1 MENSLD
7 KLLVI
12 LDGYWE
18 AFLAFLP
25 RLALAIV
32 VIIIGNMIA
41 RWLSRFFNR
50 RLTRKAH
57 DPLMGRFLGQTMK
70 TLLLVGVI
78 ILALYTAGLGAIA
91 GGIFALAGAS
101 TLILGFAF
109 RDIGEN
115 FIAGIILAFN
125 RPFSI
130 NDTIMVDSTF
140 GRVKGLDFRY
150 THIKTFDGKDVYVPN
165 GTVLTEEVVNYTQD
179 GYFRFDFTVGIAYED
194 DIEAAKAVI
203 RRVLDEKVEVMKDP
217 DLSNFVVEDELA
229 VSTVN
234 LKVFFWVETTD
245 WRQGALELRGTV
257 IRSVKQA
264 LEQAGFSL
272 PADIVELKVYGG
284 VKDLP
289 MRLRKD
295 IGEA

>member
-1 MENSLD
+1 MENSFD
-7 KLLVI
+7 KLIAVLE
-12 LDGYWE
+12 GYWD
-18 AFLAFLP
+18 AFLEFLP
-25 RLALAIV
+25 RLALAIIVIV
-32 VIIIGNMIA
+32 VGSIIAGWI
-41 RWLSRFFNR
+41 SRFMNN
-50 RLTRKAH
+50 RLTKRAH

-70 TLLLVGVI
+70 TLLVIGVF

-130 NDTIMVDSTF
+130 NDTIMVNETF

-165 GTVLTEEVVNYTQD
+165 GTVLTEEVINYTQD
-179 GYFRFDFTVGIAYED
+179 GFFRFEFVVGIAYED
-194 DIEAAKAVI
+194 DIEGAKNVI
-203 RRVLDEKVEVMKDP
+203 RQVLGEEITILKDEDHP
-217 DLSNFVVEDELA
+217 NFVVEDELG

-245 WRQGALELRGTV
+245 WRKGALELRGNV
-257 IRSVKQA
+257 IRSVKQQ
-264 LEQAGFSL
+264 LEQNGFSL
-272 PADIVELKVYGG
+272 PADIVELKVYNAA
-284 VKDLP
+284 KDIPL
-289 MRLRKD
+289 RLRR
-295 IGEA
+295 EE